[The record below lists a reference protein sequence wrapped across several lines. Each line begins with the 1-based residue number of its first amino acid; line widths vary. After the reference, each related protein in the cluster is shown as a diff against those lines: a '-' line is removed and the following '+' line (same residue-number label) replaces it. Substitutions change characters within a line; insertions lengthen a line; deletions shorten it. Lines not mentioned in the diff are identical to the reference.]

1 MEFIIKGGK
10 IGFREKN
17 KPGTIIDID
26 ECIICKPMINELLRE
41 ARSFL
46 YKKNLPALRQIVI
59 RSADES
65 SISFVLKES
74 SKTEE
79 MIDQIKEFQTTAENV
94 LITFANEEAY
104 SEDYIVLKGK
114 DKLKASYLGKE
125 FLFPVQGFFQNNDTV
140 AEKMHEYVNSLLKA
154 YDTKDHALLD
164 LYGGVGTFAAINQNL
179 FNKVIVVESYKP
191 GIELAKTNVKGADI
205 YETDASRLKKV
216 PLPEKL
222 IVITDP
228 PRSGMAMETIQELKR
243 LKPKVIIYISCN
255 QFQLKKDLKKFDEY
269 TLKSTALF
277 DMFPNTNHMEVVAE
291 LVKLTLSNNKNSNI
305 Y

>member
-1 MEFIIKGGK
+1 MTCKYSPKCSGCDCIHVPYELQLKNKQRNLSGLLKTEVKVIHGPDLGYRNRMEFIIKGGK

-125 FLFPVQGFFQNNDTV
+125 FLFPVQ
-140 AEKMHEYVNSLLKA
+140 
-154 YDTKDHALLD
+154 
-164 LYGGVGTFAAINQNL
+164 
-179 FNKVIVVESYKP
+179 
-191 GIELAKTNVKGADI
+191 
-205 YETDASRLKKV
+205 
-216 PLPEKL
+216 
-222 IVITDP
+222 
-228 PRSGMAMETIQELKR
+228 
-243 LKPKVIIYISCN
+243 
-255 QFQLKKDLKKFDEY
+255 
-269 TLKSTALF
+269 
-277 DMFPNTNHMEVVAE
+277 
-291 LVKLTLSNNKNSNI
+291 
-305 Y
+305 